1 MKKKSIFLIII
12 SSILGLGVI
21 MILTGLA
28 FGGKVYSFS
37 IGRNTVES
45 SKSVS
50 HNLPAISLS
59 DTKDIQNLDFDL
71 NANKIEV
78 KTGKEFSVQGGRL
91 SENTVENGV
100 WTMKSNFSDYFYKFQ
115 LFGLSLT
122 FPKVRNNKKDYEKI
136 TITLPDDIKLQDIT
150 ITAAAAELDID
161 LLHCETFDLDVSA
174 GDVLIESLFTD
185 TADISLS
192 AGELDIDKY
201 QILQSGD
208 IDCKAGDLNLGE
220 KKYGKENLCN
230 NLDVTC
236 SVGDADIYGKLTSN
250 SYITC
255 SLGDIT
261 LYLAGGQGNYSV
273 DHSSSSLGD
282 ITFFNGEGQVSSGSN
297 EVYGTLDVD
306 CTLGDIDVYYL
317 GN

>member
-21 MILTGLA
+21 LILVGLA

-37 IGRNTVES
+37 IGRNKTES
-45 SKSVS
+45 SESVS
-50 HNLPAISLS
+50 HELPAISLS

-71 NANKIEV
+71 SANKIEV
-78 KTGKEFSVQGGRL
+78 KNGKEFSVQGGRL

-100 WTMKSNFSDYFYKFQ
+100 WTIKSYFSDYFYKFE
-115 LFGLSLT
+115 LFGLSLP
-122 FPKVRNNKKDYEKI
+122 FPRARNTKKDYEKI
-136 TITLPDDIKLQDIT
+136 TITLPQDIKLQDIT
-150 ITAAAAELDID
+150 ITAAASELDID
-161 LLHCETFDLDVSA
+161 LLNCETFDLDVSA
-174 GDVLIESLFTD
+174 GDVSIKSLFTD

-201 QILQSGD
+201 RILQSGD
-208 IDCKAGDLNLGE
+208 IDCKVGDLNLGE
-220 KKYGKENLCN
+220 KKYAKENLCS

-236 SVGDADIYGKLTSN
+236 SVGDADVYGKLTNN

-261 LYLAGGQGNYSV
+261 LYLAGGQSNYSV
-273 DHSSSSLGD
+273 DHSSNSLGD
-282 ITFFNGEGQVSSGSN
+282 ITFNGESRMSSASD
-297 EVYGTLDVD
+297 EIYGTLDVD

-317 GN
+317 GK